1 MIKDTIQTTEIDA
14 EYAEAIKKME
24 ARKYKEALSILID
37 YNDRNTAICYM
48 SMGYD
53 DSALDILQKEPE
65 DADNEYLMAILFS
78 RKHSYDK
85 AVKHYLRS
93 VELDDSKAWRGAL
106 DPEINKLIEMYNLN
120 EKVMQ

>member
-1 MIKDTIQTTEIDA
+1 
-14 EYAEAIKKME
+14 
-24 ARKYKEALSILID
+24 
-37 YNDRNTAICYM
+37 
-48 SMGYD
+48 
-53 DSALDILQKEPE
+53 
-65 DADNEYLMAILFS
+65 MAILFS
-78 RKHSYDK
+78 RKRNYDK